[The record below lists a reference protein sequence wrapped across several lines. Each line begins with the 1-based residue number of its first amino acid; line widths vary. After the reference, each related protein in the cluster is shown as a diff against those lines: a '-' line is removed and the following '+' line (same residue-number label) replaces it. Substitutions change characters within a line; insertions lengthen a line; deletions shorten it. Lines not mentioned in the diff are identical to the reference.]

1 MTKIRAYLTFNGNCR
16 EAMTFYQHCLG
27 GELNLQTM
35 EESPMACQL
44 PDTLKDCILHSTLIK
59 ENFVLMG
66 SDMVGAD
73 GLQKGN
79 AISLLIDCNTEEELR
94 EYYNSLS
101 VNGTAT
107 HPIENT
113 FWGALFGGLTDRY
126 GHHWLFHYH
135 KLKVV

>member
-1 MTKIRAYLTFNGNCR
+1 MTHIRAYLTFNGNCR
-16 EAMTFYQHCLG
+16 EAMTFYQQCLG
-27 GELNLQTM
+27 GDLNLQTIKD
-35 EESPMACQL
+35 SPMAEQL
-44 PDTLKDCILHSTLIK
+44 PDTMRDCILHSTLTNG
-59 ENFVLMG
+59 NFILMG

-113 FWGALFGGLTDRY
+113 FWGALFGGLTDQY
-126 GHHWLFHYH
+126 GHHLLLHFQQS
-135 KLKVV
+135 K